1 MPVTMD
7 RMSVDVLLFGA
18 HPDDVEWGAGG
29 ILLLLRDKGLKFALV
44 DLTEGE
50 MGSRGTPEERAQEAS
65 AAANFV
71 GAAARENLHLP
82 DCALVDSPENRKRIA
97 SVIRRYR
104 PHLVLAPFWKDRHP
118 DHAATGLMV
127 RNSSLYCALAKLD
140 DGNPPYK
147 PSAFLYFLLHNYRH
161 PSLVV
166 DITSVYQQKLELL
179 RLHHSQF
186 SKTAEQLGLLPL
198 GMSDYLYGLES
209 RDRYFG
215 SLVGVHHGEALVA
228 DRPLKLSGIT
238 QLFTR

>member
-1 MPVTMD
+1 MD
-7 RMSVDVLLFGA
+7 RMSVDVLFFGA

-29 ILLLLRDKGLKFALV
+29 ILLLLREKGAKFALI

-50 MGSRGTPEERAQEAS
+50 MGSRGTPEERREEAS
-65 AAANFV
+65 AAAEFV
-71 GAAARENLHLP
+71 GASARENLHLP
-82 DCALVDSPENRKRIA
+82 DCGLVDSPENRKRIA

-104 PHLVLAPFWKDRHP
+104 PQLVLAPFWKDRHP

-127 RNSSLYCALAKLD
+127 RNSSLYCALAKLN
-140 DGNPPYK
+140 DGHQPHK
-147 PSAFLYFLLHNYRH
+147 PGAFLYFLLHNYRH

-166 DITSVYQQKLELL
+166 DITGVYGQKLELL

-186 SKTAEQLGLLPL
+186 SKTADQFGVLPL

-228 DRPLKLSGIT
+228 DRPLKLPG
-238 QLFTR
+238 LFDFFTR